1 MLKFIIR
8 RLLFMLFIML
18 GISILLF
25 TIMYKLPGDPARAAA
40 GIRAKP
46 AQVES
51 VRRQLGLD
59 KPLHIQYLTYIN
71 NIFRGKLGISVL
83 TRKPVAS
90 ELKVYV
96 PASFELVL
104 GAMLWVGIF
113 GVPLGVFSALKPGK
127 LVDIISRFI
136 TALGM
141 GMPVFWIGLI
151 AQMFFY
157 GKLDILPFGGRL
169 SMGLI
174 PPPNITGLY
183 TLDAIFMKDFILFKD
198 AFVHLLLP
206 SFILALP
213 ELAFISR
220 LTQNSMMEVLQM
232 DYITVARAKG
242 LSEKRVVWIHAL
254 KNALSAPMTMFSMQ
268 IGILLGGTILVES
281 IFSWGGLGYLIFQG
295 ILIRDFPV
303 IMGSTLV
310 ITFVFMVSNLFA
322 DILYCYL
329 DPRIVY

>member
-1 MLKFIIR
+1 MVFIV
-8 RLLFMLFIML
+8 M
-18 GISILLF
+18 GISIILF
-25 TIMYKLPGDPARAAA
+25 ITMYKLPGDPARAAA
-40 GIRAKP
+40 GPRAKP
-46 AQVES
+46 EQVES

-59 KPLHIQYLTYIN
+59 KPLHIQYLTYIK
-71 NIFRGKLGISVL
+71 NIFTGKLGVSVL
-83 TRKPVAS
+83 TRKPVGS

-104 GAMLWVGIF
+104 GAMLWIICF

-127 LVDIISRFI
+127 MVDIFSRFI

-157 GKLDILPFGGRL
+157 GKLNILPFGGRL
-169 SMGLI
+169 TMGLI

-183 TLDAIFMKDFILFKD
+183 IIDAIIVGNFNLFKD
-198 AFVHLLLP
+198 AFVHLLIP

-220 LTQNSMMEVLQM
+220 LTQSSMMEVLQM
-232 DYITVARAKG
+232 DYIMVATAKG
-242 LSEKRVVWIHAL
+242 LSKTRVVWIHAL
-254 KNALSAPMTMFSMQ
+254 KNALSAPITVFGMQ
-268 IGILLGGTILVES
+268 IGMLLGGTIIVES

-295 ILIRDFPV
+295 ILIHDFPV
-303 IMGSTLV
+303 VMGGTLV
-310 ITFVFMVSNLFA
+310 ITLVFMVSNLFV
-322 DILYCYL
+322 DIFYCYL
-329 DPRIVY
+329 DPRISY

>member
-1 MLKFIIR
+1 MV
-8 RLLFMLFIML
+8 FIMV

-25 TIMYKLPGDPARAAA
+25 MIMYKLPGDPARTVA

-46 AQVES
+46 EQVES

-59 KPLHIQYLTYIN
+59 KPLHIQYLTYIK
-71 NIFRGKLGISVL
+71 NIFKGKLGTSVL
-83 TRKPVAS
+83 TKKPVAS
-90 ELKVYV
+90 QLKVYV

-104 GAMLWVGIF
+104 GAMIWVIIF

-127 LVDIISRFI
+127 LMDIFSRFI

-141 GMPVFWIGLI
+141 GMPIFWIGLI
-151 AQMFFY
+151 AQMFLY
-157 GKLDILPFGGRL
+157 GKLNVLPFGGRL

-183 TLDAIFMKDFILFKD
+183 TLDALIIRDFNLFKD

-213 ELAFISR
+213 ELAIISR
-220 LTQNSMMEVLQM
+220 LTQSSMMEVLQM
-232 DYITVARAKG
+232 DYIIVARAKG

-254 KNALSAPMTMFSMQ
+254 KNAISAPITMFSMQ
-268 IGILLGGTILVES
+268 IGMLLGGTILVES

-303 IMGSTLV
+303 VMGSTLV

-329 DPRIVY
+329 DPRISY